1 MELDVDSKQ
10 MNGVLTNV
18 LYAPELQRNFFTIGK
33 ALSEG
38 MELHFHSQYMTFLN
52 KNKPVITATRSKNL
66 YNINSKTMMPDKYTA
81 NVADVDIK
89 GIHLWHKHLG
99 HMGMESMKSMISNG
113 IVNGIPH
120 LKNKE
125 LFCEDCTVNKM
136 VRQPFQE
143 TT

>member
-1 MELDVDSKQ
+1 M
-10 MNGVLTNV
+10 
-18 LYAPELQRNFFTIGK
+18 
-33 ALSEG
+33 
-38 MELHFHSQYMTFLN
+38 HFHEQYATFLN
-52 KNKPVITATRSKNL
+52 KNKLVLTATRCKNL
-66 YNINSKTMMPDKYTA
+66 YNIDGKTIMPDKYTV
-81 NVADVDIK
+81 NVADMDTED
-89 GIHLWHKHLG
+89 IHLWHKCLG
-99 HMGMESMKSMISNG
+99 HMRTESMKSMIMNG